1 MWCPIIRV
9 ILPEYAKGKDMFTQF
24 TQTSRNR
31 KTGAIS
37 TTMTSAKS
45 CPNDCPL
52 KGAGCYADGG
62 ATAINW
68 RKITGGEM
76 GLQWQEFIGAVKT
89 KIIKGALWRHNV
101 AGDLQ
106 SDGVTI
112 DAPKLAELTKANKG
126 KRGFTYTHH
135 NTLNHAENREAVRA
149 ANAGGFTVNLSANN
163 LAHADALAAQDIAPV
178 VSVLPAEYG
187 RGKKESL
194 QEYKARVSQ
203 LPKQTPKGRRVTV
216 CPATFIDVVNCA
228 NCGLCQNQNRRAI
241 IGFPAHGFRTKK
253 ADTIAKGN

>member
-1 MWCPIIRV
+1 M
-9 ILPEYAKGKDMFTQF
+9 LTQF
-24 TQTSRNR
+24 TQTSRNA

-37 TTMTSAKS
+37 TTMTSAKA

-52 KGAGCYADGG
+52 KNAGCYADGG

-68 RKITGGEM
+68 RKITSGEM
-76 GLQWQEFIGAVKT
+76 GLPWQEFIAAVKT

-106 SDGVTI
+106 SDGITI
-112 DAPKLAELTKANKG
+112 DADKLADLTKANKG

-135 NTLNHAENREAVRA
+135 NTLNHAANREAVKA

-163 LAHADALAAQDIAPV
+163 LAHADALAAQNIAPV
-178 VSVLPAEYG
+178 ASVLPAEYQ
-187 RGKKESL
+187 RCKNEPL
-194 QEYKARVSQ
+194 ADYKRRVAT
-203 LPKQTPKGRRVTV
+203 LPKTTPDGRPVTI

-228 NCGLCQNQNRRAI
+228 NCGLCQNQNRKAI
-241 IGFPAHGFRTKK
+241 VGFPAHGFRTKK
-253 ADTIAKGN
+253 ADKIARENKVKA

>member
-1 MWCPIIRV
+1 M
-9 ILPEYAKGKDMFTQF
+9 KTQF
-24 TQTSRNR
+24 TQTSRNP

-37 TTMTSAKS
+37 TTMTSAKA

-62 ATAINW
+62 KTAINW
-68 RKITGGEM
+68 RKITGGTM
-76 GLQWQEFIGAVKT
+76 GLDWPEFLQAIKT

-112 DAPKLAELTKANKG
+112 DADKLAQLTKANKG

-135 NTLNHAENREAVRA
+135 NTLNNAANREAVRA

-163 LAHADALAAQDIAPV
+163 LRHADQLAAQEIAPV
-178 VSVLPAEYG
+178 ATVLPAEYQ
-187 RGKKESL
+187 RGKKESMAD
-194 QEYKARVSQ
+194 YKRRKAT
-203 LPKQTPKGRRVTV
+203 LPQTTPQGRPITI

-228 NCGLCQNQNRRAI
+228 NCGLCQNQMRRSI
-241 IGFPAHGFRTKK
+241 VGFPAHGFRTRK
-253 ADTIAKGN
+253 ADAIAKGD